1 MVLSKMIRRLFIA
14 IFCLLFIFIFPQV
27 SAYAALSK
35 TPEAPIP
42 SITLTPTPIVEYT
55 LPYPGILPDNP
66 LYFLKVLRD
75 HILLFFTKDPVRK
88 VQLNLLFSDK
98 RLVMG
103 RELWDKNEY
112 GLSIDTIT
120 KGEKYL
126 LTAAVELNDIK
137 KTGDLPPG
145 LADKLDL
152 AAKKHEET
160 INGIIAN
167 GSDKNYG
174 QRLSDALGVTHQA
187 IQQIAASR

>member
-1 MVLSKMIRRLFIA
+1 MIRRLFIA

-27 SAYAALSK
+27 SVYAVLSK
-35 TPEAPIP
+35 TTEASIP
-42 SITLTPTPIVEYT
+42 SITLTPTPSVEYT
-55 LPYPGILPDNP
+55 LPYPGILPDSP

-75 HILLFFTKDPVRK
+75 HILLFFTKDSVRK

-103 RELWDKNEY
+103 QQLWDKNEY
-112 GLSIDTIT
+112 NLSIDTIT

-152 AAKKHEET
+152 AAKKHEEI
-160 INGIIAN
+160 INGINAN
-167 GSDKNYG
+167 SNDKNYSK
-174 QRLSDALGVTHQA
+174 RLLDALGVTHQA
-187 IQQIAASR
+187 IQQISASR